1 MEKSRNDVK
10 GGCFAPV
17 QLYVNIFAKAV
28 ETREGDLKLFHRA
41 LFEKKKTVLV
51 FLRRRFLRVIP
62 VHEIYQTFSLK
73 GTNPALKK
81 PSNIP
86 EIYAKMFGRFH

>member
-1 MEKSRNDVK
+1 MVTTVPAFGDMFFVTCTKHVLGASNDHRRNFNVGTLH
-10 GGCFAPV
+10 GGG
-17 QLYVNIFAKAV
+17 Q
-28 ETREGDLKLFHRA
+28 
-41 LFEKKKTVLV
+41 
-51 FLRRRFLRVIP
+51 RF
-62 VHEIYQTFSLK
+62 K